1 MIDAVT
7 ARRITS
13 ESALTI
19 ENVLDDI
26 FNTIKQQAYQG
37 EDTLRYFC
45 NKCSWRN
52 DDKDATTYNLPFV
65 NVLIEELVKLGY
77 DAFLSKGEVYKSGD
91 IEVYNVFLF
100 IGWK

>member
-7 ARRITS
+7 ARQITS
-13 ESALTI
+13 EAALTK

-26 FNTIKQQAYQG
+26 FNNIKQQAYLG
-37 EDTLRYFC
+37 SSTLRYFC
-45 NKCSWRN
+45 NRCSWRN

-91 IEVYNVFLF
+91 TEHYNVFLF
-100 IGWK
+100 IRWK

>member
-7 ARRITS
+7 ARQITS
-13 ESALTI
+13 EAALTK

-26 FNTIKQQAYQG
+26 FNNIKQQAYLG
-37 EDTLRYFC
+37 SSTLRYFC
-45 NKCSWRN
+45 NRCSWRN

-77 DAFLSKGEVYKSGD
+77 DAFLSKGEVYKSRD
-91 IEVYNVFLF
+91 TEFYNVFLF